1 MILSF
6 LTCVIR
12 FMKIIMKSAGGHFQL
27 MWYIMLFVC
36 QFNVLYTRFQ
46 GSGYGKNRAIKTS
59 VIVSA
64 FVGKYPATEG
74 YGRHIQFYSS

>member
-36 QFNVLYTRFQ
+36 QFNVLFILDSKGVDMVKIEQLRL
-46 GSGYGKNRAIKTS
+46 
-59 VIVSA
+59 V
-64 FVGKYPATEG
+64 
-74 YGRHIQFYSS
+74 